1 MKSTL
6 VKLIFWTSIIISA
19 IFTTLSCLPIQLFQ
33 AKIALQ
39 NTNSFDILATPIG
52 RVNSPTTT
60 LLPLEYKFPGIT
72 NPFNKQ
78 IKIKANQTITLYYDV
93 DVCQFEGLLISA
105 PNGLFFIDSK
115 QSQFKPIDISRENLN
130 ILANDNLS
138 SLLQEQSSEYLSFIF
153 QIILLLY
160 SPVIG
165 FYFLVK
171 WIHSKRHI
179 KQLI

>member
-6 VKLIFWTSIIISA
+6 VKLIFWTSLFISA
-19 IFTTLSCLPIQLFQ
+19 IFTTLSCLPIQIFQ
-33 AKIALQ
+33 TKIALH
-39 NTNSFDILATPIG
+39 NANAFDILATPIG

-60 LLPLEYKFPGIT
+60 LLPLEYKFPSIT

-78 IKIKANQTITLYYDV
+78 IKIKANQTITLYYDLA
-93 DVCQFEGLLISA
+93 VCQFEGLLISV

-115 QSQFKPIDISRENLN
+115 QSQFKPIDIGRENLN
-130 ILANDNLS
+130 ILANDNLLN
-138 SLLQEQSSEYLSFIF
+138 LLKDQNSEYLSFIF

-165 FYFLVK
+165 FYFSVK
-171 WIHSKRHI
+171 WIHSKR
-179 KQLI
+179 Q